1 MPYWLMC
8 IIKKTCYVIIHRV
21 VSSLFLLTFIWPIP
35 ADFCTQHNK
44 LWMIGSYIDPH
55 PFTDQGEILHARLHL
70 STLPFKSH
78 LVGCILSLCL
88 AWKKYAN
95 MTEFWILEAHIPS
108 PFTIQ
113 REILIKILNMASS
126 IQGAPK
132 NVGTVFCMP
141 LLTAFRNCF
150 SVRIR
155 RKFAIIPL
163 LMIQPHLKC
172 GRPTTLSREMSLNRA
187 NCRRVLLI
195 TP

>member
-1 MPYWLMC
+1 
-8 IIKKTCYVIIHRV
+8 
-21 VSSLFLLTFIWPIP
+21 
-35 ADFCTQHNK
+35 
-44 LWMIGSYIDPH
+44 MIGSYIDPH
-55 PFTDQGEILHARLHL
+55 PFTDQGEMLHARLHL

-163 LMIQPHLKC
+163 LKIPPHLMC
-172 GRPTTLSREMSLNRA
+172 CYTTLWKSHWMWQTVTVFHWSCHWSLA
-187 NCRRVLLI
+187 LLAWMRHPVAMW
-195 TP
+195 THWPFEVKTVGCELL